1 MTLTVQQREHIIE
14 MYKKGAN
21 ISQIALT
28 LNITRKT
35 VRKYLKAY
43 YNKQLQESG
52 QRFQGEGIATAQ
64 SQAQQPA
71 IMTVKSPISPI
82 LTFLQ
87 DPEGEIIARI
97 IAKYELSQPLKME
110 EIYFLA
116 NSIKKNFIDY
126 EKILKEGTKQEIGDD
141 AKQAYI
147 ARLRGIIEDALVLG
161 LELLNIEKDYKEFC
175 ESHYM
180 TFPELVR
187 VAITLYYNKA
197 KT

>member
-43 YNKQLQESG
+43 YNKQLQEAD

-126 EKILKEGTKQEIGDD
+126 DKILKEGTKQEIGDD

-147 ARLRGIIEDALVLG
+147 ARLSGIIEDALVLG

-175 ESHYM
+175 KSHYM